1 MKRTYFLIAGL
12 ALISLAFFSAKQNTS
27 SPTTTSVATKDDVK
41 VYYFHFTRRCLT
53 CQAVENVTKEALEE
67 YYGNKVTFTGLNLD
81 ETDGVEKGKVLGID
95 GQTLIIVSGDTK
107 INLTNEGFM
116 YARANPDKLK
126 SLIKEKVDSLL

>member
-1 MKRTYFLIAGL
+1 
-12 ALISLAFFSAKQNTS
+12 
-27 SPTTTSVATKDDVK
+27 